1 MADPQDLPELT
12 AFLAGIP
19 LFAALEEATRLE
31 LARELEP
38 VNVAA
43 GEVIFRQGDAG
54 EGLFVVV
61 SGRLRVS
68 VASDISG
75 DGPELAL
82 HDLGRGAIVGEMALV
97 TDRPRAATVHAVRDS
112 DLLLLRVSS
121 FMALLER
128 SPALVSGVMRLL
140 VDRLLDMDRMLI
152 ADRSQPPLPGGRTIA
167 VAPAGQNARPAATVA
182 EQLADQLTRT
192 GSVIRVDADAVARQ
206 LGPGAAQRGP
216 GDHGRTELIGW
227 LHAMERAHDRVIYQ
241 PDAEDTAWS
250 RLCLSQS
257 DVVLLVAAA
266 QDDPSIGAVE
276 ARALAISSLRCELAL
291 WHEAEPS
298 ATARW
303 LERRPVADYHHLRAG
318 RPGDVARLARMI
330 TGTGCG
336 LVLGGGGARG
346 LAHLGVM
353 RALEEAGVPID
364 VVGGTSMGAIM
375 AGLCARGL
383 DDAERV
389 RRVRAIA
396 RNGRRLVT
404 PTLPLLALSAGRY
417 LDRILTENLTTTPIE
432 DLPVRFYCVSANLTR
447 AEEVV
452 HERGPLWSAVRA
464 SLALPGIFPPV
475 YAAGDLLIDGGAMNN
490 LPANVMR
497 GRVGSGTIVAVDVS
511 PEVEPLTAAP
521 FEFGLS
527 GWRVLARR
535 LNPFAAPQPVPGIA
549 EILSRSTGLS
559 QVRNRRALDDGADLV
574 LRPPVTGLGVLDFKG
589 GIVLFETA
597 YRYAVDAL
605 AKSGLADRFTGGSVI
620 AKPFES
626 GQTENPS

>member
-1 MADPQDLPELT
+1 MADSQDLPELT

-19 LFAALEEATRLE
+19 LFAALEETTRLE

-68 VASDISG
+68 VAA

-82 HDLGRGAIVGEMALV
+82 RDLGRGAIVGEMALV
-97 TDRPRAATVHAVRDS
+97 TDRPRAATVRAVRDS
-112 DLLLLRVSS
+112 DLLLLRVPS

-140 VDRLLDMDRMLI
+140 VDRLLDVDRMLI
-152 ADRSQPPLPGGRTIA
+152 ADRSQAPLPGGRTIA
-167 VAPAGQNARPAATVA
+167 VAPAGQNPRPAAMVA
-182 EQLADQLTRT
+182 QQLADQLARA

-206 LGPGAAQRGP
+206 LGPDAAQRAP
-216 GDHGRTELIGW
+216 GDHGRTELVGW

-266 QDDPSIGAVE
+266 QDDPSTGAVA

-291 WHEAEPS
+291 LHEAEPS

-318 RPGDVARLARMI
+318 RPGDVARLARML

-346 LAHLGVM
+346 LAHLGVI

-389 RRVRAIA
+389 RRVGAIA

-417 LDRILTENLTTTPIE
+417 LDRILTENLTATPIE
-432 DLPVRFYCVSANLTR
+432 DLPLRFYCVSASLTR

-490 LPANVMR
+490 LPADVMR
-497 GRVGSGTIVAVDVS
+497 GRIGSGTIVAVDVS

-521 FEFGLS
+521 FESGLS
-527 GWRVLARR
+527 GWQVLARR
-535 LNPFAAPQPVPGIA
+535 LNPFATPQPVPGIA

-559 QVRNRRALDDGADLV
+559 QVRNRRALDDGVDLL
-574 LRPPVTGLGVLDFKG
+574 LRPPVAGFGVLDFKG
-589 GIVLFETA
+589 GIALFETG
-597 YRYAVDAL
+597 YRYAVEAL
-605 AKSGLADRFTGGSVI
+605 AKSGLAKRFVT
-620 AKPFES
+620 
-626 GQTENPS
+626 